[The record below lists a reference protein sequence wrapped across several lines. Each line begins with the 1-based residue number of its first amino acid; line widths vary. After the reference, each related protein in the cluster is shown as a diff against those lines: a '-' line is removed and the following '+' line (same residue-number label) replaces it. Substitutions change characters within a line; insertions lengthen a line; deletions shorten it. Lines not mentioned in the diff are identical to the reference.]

1 MMKILA
7 GLLGLFMLS
16 QIATAR
22 TRAEAAQGSANNE
35 VPFELVS
42 GYLVVVEGNIGSLH
56 GLKFLLD
63 TGTTHSV
70 VSTRIADWLQL
81 QRVTGKVFNLDR
93 MTKTDWAAI
102 PEIEFGPIHATQV
115 AVMVTNLDYFKGS
128 TSYVDVVIG
137 LDLLHL
143 KNFSI
148 DFVDKKVRFG
158 PVETGRHSI
167 PMSSDGVS
175 LNVEAVADGRLI
187 HLILDSGAP
196 GPLMYE
202 ERLESRAVDYSVGQ
216 EEHCYRLDGILR
228 LTRARV
234 RRLQLGGSDIDHTIL
249 LMHSPGKGV
258 MDGIDGLLGLAALK
272 ARRINFNFVTD
283 TFSWTN

>member
-1 MMKILA
+1 M
-7 GLLGLFMLS
+7 
-16 QIATAR
+16 
-22 TRAEAAQGSANNE
+22 
-35 VPFELVS
+35 
-42 GYLVVVEGNIGSLH
+42 
-56 GLKFLLD
+56 
-63 TGTTHSV
+63 
-70 VSTRIADWLQL
+70 VSTRIADRLEL

-93 MTKTDWAAI
+93 MTKTDWTVV
-102 PEIEFGPIHATQV
+102 PEVEFGPIRAAQV
-115 AVMVTNLDYFKGS
+115 PVIVTNLDYFKAS
-128 TSYVDVVIG
+128 TNHVDAVIG

-175 LNVEAVADGRLI
+175 LNVEAEANGRLI

-216 EEHCYRLDGILR
+216 EDHCYRIGGILR

-234 RRLQLGGSDIDHTIL
+234 RRLQLGGNDIDHTVL
-249 LMHSPGKGV
+249 LMHSPEKGV

-272 ARRINFNFVTD
+272 ARRINFDFATNTL
-283 TFSWTN
+283 SWTN